1 MIASFLLV
9 LGVGGTAAVV
19 YAVAPAGRGL
29 HRYVVP
35 RSRLRADLAR
45 AERQAEELTSNLVG
59 LAAELDAVT
68 GERDQALALLGKAEQ
83 LVKDCEADAKQLRE
97 AHQALKARL
106 ANATAIRP
114 LAAVVPLT
122 PPATPV
128 PSSVV
133 VPLHAAP
140 LTPGPAAEPS

>member
-1 MIASFLLV
+1 MIASVFLT
-9 LGVGGTAAVV
+9 LGVGGTAAVI

-45 AERQAEELTSNLVG
+45 ADAVAEELTTKLVG
-59 LAAELDAVT
+59 LVAELDAVV
-68 GERDQALALLGKAEQ
+68 GERDEARALLGKAEQ
-83 LVKDCEADAKQLRE
+83 LVTDTEADAKRLRE
-97 AHQALKARL
+97 ANQALKARL

-114 LAAVVPLT
+114 LAPVTPLT
-122 PPATPV
+122 PPATPT

-140 LTPGPAAEPS
+140 LPHSPAAEPS